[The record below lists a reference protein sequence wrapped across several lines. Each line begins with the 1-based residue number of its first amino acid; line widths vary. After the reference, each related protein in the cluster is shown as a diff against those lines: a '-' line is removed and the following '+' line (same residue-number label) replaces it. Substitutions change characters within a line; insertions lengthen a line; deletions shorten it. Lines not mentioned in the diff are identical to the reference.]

1 MSARNLSKQQFPELF
16 HGTNV
21 EFNEGDIITPPKSGP
36 RSLVF
41 ATEDKD
47 YARGRAIYAA
57 SGNSMIHR
65 DKDRA
70 KYSKSKKGVV
80 YKVEPTEDYRYDQLA
95 GGKAGGVWISKTGFK
110 VVGREM

>member
-47 YARGRAIYAA
+47 YAMGRAIYAA
-57 SGNSMIHR
+57 SGNSMVHR
-65 DKDRA
+65 DKDKA
-70 KYSKSKKGVV
+70 KYSKKGIV
-80 YKVEPTEDYRYDQLA
+80 YKVEPTEDYRPDPLA

-110 VVGREM
+110 VVGKHK